1 MGIIQC
7 RICFRN
13 DSDIDDPLIT
23 PCKCSGSMKYIHYKC
38 LKKCI
43 LVKTSMKT
51 NDNYLFYS
59 WKSYECEVCLSEYPK
74 YIKYKLIIYPMIEVS
89 IPFEEYIIFDYSIY
103 DDEKRKVMR
112 KGYIVIKFNEQN
124 QINIVLDKLN

>member
-1 MGIIQC
+1 
-7 RICFRN
+7 
-13 DSDIDDPLIT
+13 
-23 PCKCSGSMKYIHYKC
+23 
-38 LKKCI
+38 
-43 LVKTSMKT
+43 
-51 NDNYLFYS
+51 
-59 WKSYECEVCLSEYPK
+59 
-74 YIKYKLIIYPMIEVS
+74 MIEVS